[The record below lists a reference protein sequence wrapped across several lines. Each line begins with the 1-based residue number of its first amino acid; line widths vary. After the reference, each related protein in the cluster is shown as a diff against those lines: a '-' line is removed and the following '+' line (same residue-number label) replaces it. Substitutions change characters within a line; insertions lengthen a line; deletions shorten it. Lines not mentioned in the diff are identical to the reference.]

1 MIYRPVR
8 ERNPDSIIKNVN
20 RALKLTGFEE
30 ISLQSLSSGDYSC
43 ITPLIKELIDMQSD
57 NKIAVSLPSLR
68 IDSLDSA
75 WFEQIKRV
83 RKTGFT
89 MAPEVGNDKLR
100 RIINKS
106 LINRDILNTAYEVYG
121 AGWNLIKLYFM
132 IGLPGEEEQ
141 DIKDIPKLVRP
152 IGSFLQTVGVAIPNN
167 RLIPFAD
174 AIGEVGA
181 TNIRAISSMTLQKPW
196 EPWDGRFPLHE
207 LFELDNIRWVSIS
220 TKDIDK
226 EITKA
231 LEQKRSIVNQQL
243 PIDNTLPDG
252 KSSRKS
258 P

>member
-1 MIYRPVR
+1 VLDGYHQYLKKEMMGDPVKIFPSATHQWLVIYDGTTENIEP
-8 ERNPDSIIKNVN
+8 S
-20 RALKLTGFEE
+20 
-30 ISLQSLSSGDYSC
+30 
-43 ITPLIKELIDMQSD
+43 PL
-57 NKIAVSLPSLR
+57 
-68 IDSLDSA
+68 
-75 WFEQIKRV
+75 FRV
-83 RKTGFT
+83 IRVK
-89 MAPEVGNDKLR
+89 PIE
-100 RIINKS
+100 
-106 LINRDILNTAYEVYG
+106 DI
-121 AGWNLIKLYFM
+121 M
-132 IGLPGEEEQ
+132 H
-141 DIKDIPKLVRP
+141 IPKLVRP

-167 RLIPFAD
+167 RLLPFAD

-243 PIDNTLPDG
+243 PIDNISPDDG
-252 KSSRKS
+252 SSRKL